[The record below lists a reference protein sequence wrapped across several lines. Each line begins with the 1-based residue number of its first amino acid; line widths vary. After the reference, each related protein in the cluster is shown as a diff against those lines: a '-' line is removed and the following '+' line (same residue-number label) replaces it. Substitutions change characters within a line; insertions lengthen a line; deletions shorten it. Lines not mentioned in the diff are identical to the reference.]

1 MRSQWWV
8 FAIHTTPH
16 NSFTWFCLV
25 NEFLTW
31 QTEITVRCCL
41 VWVIRFFLDSF
52 YFDRAASPHSI
63 EMEQYWA
70 WFESNWKKLKKIHLS
85 SNRLFDAIC
94 NWTLQDAMIGKWF
107 SYLSHSWW
115 YRWYSLERTL
125 GSISLSQMRTCQINM
140 CICETK
146 LPAFDKNLLAVSDN
160 SLQMFD
166 KKNCKWLHESSTIVG
181 LTFPSIVCTTSYHS
195 RHLG

>member
-1 MRSQWWV
+1 MTDWDYSEMLFSMSDTIFFRFVLFWQSCLPSQHWDGAV
-8 FAIHTTPH
+8 L
-16 NSFTWFCLV
+16 S
-25 NEFLTW
+25 
-31 QTEITVRCCL
+31 L
-41 VWVIRFFLDSF
+41 VWI
-52 YFDRAASPHSI
+52 
-63 EMEQYWA
+63 
-70 WFESNWKKLKKIHLS
+70 KLKKAKKIPLS